1 MTRHA
6 LVLAAALCACLA
18 SPAPAQQAPAPSKA
32 ALRWFETFDLD
43 KDGFVTP
50 AEIRQASM
58 SEFARLDANHDGK
71 LTIDEYLAG
80 SGANT
85 PVEIK
90 RTRARFEIMD
100 RRGNSDGTVSPEEFT
115 NFGLLILDVADSA
128 GNHDGKLSRQEFI
141 YSVTPGSQ

>member
-18 SPAPAQQAPAPSKA
+18 SPAPAQQAPSPSKA
-32 ALRWFETFDLD
+32 ALHWFETFDLD
-43 KDGFVTP
+43 KDGFVTA
-50 AEIRQASM
+50 AEIRQASK

-80 SGANT
+80 SGDT
-85 PVEIK
+85 PVEVK

-100 RRGNSDGTVSPEEFT
+100 RRGNSDGTVSPEEFV

-141 YSVTPGSQ
+141 DSVTPEK